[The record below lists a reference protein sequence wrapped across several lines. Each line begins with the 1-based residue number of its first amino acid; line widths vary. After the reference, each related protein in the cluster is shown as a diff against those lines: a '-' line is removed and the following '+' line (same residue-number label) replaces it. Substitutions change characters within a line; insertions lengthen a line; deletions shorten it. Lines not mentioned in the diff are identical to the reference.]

1 MPVIYID
8 VLLALN
14 LFIDFLLLSVTAR
27 IRRRPHRRW
36 RTVLGA
42 LFGAACSCLIFL
54 PDMPPVLSVAVN
66 TGCWSHRRGTVR
78 VHPDLSYE
86 LLTHE
91 GVEL

>member
-42 LFGAACSCLIFL
+42 LFGAACS
-54 PDMPPVLSVAVN
+54 A
-66 TGCWSHRRGTVR
+66 
-78 VHPDLSYE
+78 
-86 LLTHE
+86 
-91 GVEL
+91 